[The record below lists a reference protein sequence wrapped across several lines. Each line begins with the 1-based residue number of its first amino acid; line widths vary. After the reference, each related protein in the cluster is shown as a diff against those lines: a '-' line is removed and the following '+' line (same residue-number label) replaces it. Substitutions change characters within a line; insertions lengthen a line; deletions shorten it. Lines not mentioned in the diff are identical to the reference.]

1 MCSEVT
7 TVLEKSTFDDCSI
20 TLQRSNYRDNVW
32 SVETIWFDD
41 SPDSDPVIEYYDT
54 LDKAQLEYDYQV
66 ECKFYGDE
74 F

>member
-20 TLQRSNYRDNVW
+20 TLHRSNYRDNVW

-41 SPDSDPVIEYYDT
+41 SPDT
-54 LDKAQLEYDYQV
+54 EYDYLI
-66 ECKFYGDE
+66 ECKYYGDE